1 VLGFSVGTERCRLL
15 VHFLH
20 AWRVLLQ
27 CRELLWTMTKRELAS
42 RYAGSAAGLFWAY
55 LQPMLIIGA
64 YFLVFDIV
72 FAMRMDA
79 SAPTARVG
87 TYLVAGALPWL
98 FFCESVSR
106 GAASLVE
113 AGSLLQKNALP
124 PVLFVARSVLASTVV
139 FAPLMLLLTLAYIP
153 VSGIGWPM
161 LTIPVLMLLQTLLA
175 FLLAHVLAILA
186 AAVRDT
192 LQVLTFSLSVGIYLS
207 PVLFTTTMFPAAW
220 RWVLFAN
227 PMSAL
232 VLGYQAVLLKS
243 DWPPL
248 QVWGITLGWLLLL
261 ALCLNTLIRRSHDE
275 LVDWL

>member
-1 VLGFSVGTERCRLL
+1 M
-15 VHFLH
+15 
-20 AWRVLLQ
+20 A
-27 CRELLWTMTKRELAS
+27 
-42 RYAGSAAGLFWAY
+42 
-55 LQPMLIIGA
+55 
-64 YFLVFDIV
+64 
-72 FAMRMDA
+72 
-79 SAPTARVG
+79 
-87 TYLVAGALPWL
+87 
-98 FFCESVSR
+98 
-106 GAASLVE
+106 
-113 AGSLLQKNALP
+113 
-124 PVLFVARSVLASTVV
+124 
-139 FAPLMLLLTLAYIP
+139 
-153 VSGIGWPM
+153 
-161 LTIPVLMLLQTLLA
+161 TIPVLMLLQTLLA